1 MIKTALSSLN
11 KHLERKSE
19 FRQLSGSDL
28 KALIQ
33 KQTIKSTFVSKG
45 SRVCKTSAQSPKT
58 IKSSLGPR
66 ARALEVRAGEGVEA

>member
-1 MIKTALSSLN
+1 VIKAALGSLD
-11 KHLERKSE
+11 KRLERESK

-33 KQTIKSTFVSKG
+33 KQTIESTFVGEGSK
-45 SRVCKTSAQSPKT
+45 VCKASAQSPKT

-66 ARALEVRAGEGVEA
+66 AKAPEVGANGGVKA